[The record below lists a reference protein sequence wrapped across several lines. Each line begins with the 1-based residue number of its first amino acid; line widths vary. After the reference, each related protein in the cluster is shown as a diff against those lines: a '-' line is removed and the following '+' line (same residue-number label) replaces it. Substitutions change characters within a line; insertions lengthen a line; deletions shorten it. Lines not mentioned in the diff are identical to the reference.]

1 MSKIN
6 LTPNA
11 SGTGVFTIAS
21 PNSNTDRTLNL
32 PDEAGEFVLS
42 ASGVISNFTS
52 TGIDDNATSTAITI
66 DASQNIG
73 IGTTSPAGILNVD
86 TAIAGDS
93 GASSATRTLFLGQTS
108 GSQATSGK
116 LLIQGIINPSIYRVN
131 IDSSRGSGAAAPL
144 SFSTANGA
152 TETMRI
158 DASGN
163 VTIGST
169 DAGNAGTLNLSVGL
183 AGTTAGG
190 IQLWSPTNGSH
201 FVQFGDSTGGDGP
214 YRGVVGYNHTNDALI
229 MYTAGT
235 ESARIDSSG
244 NLLVG
249 TTSADVI
256 TNKAEGVRLENVGNA
271 NLYSGTLT
279 TLNLGRANAG
289 VMMQFWING
298 ANASGGISTTQ
309 GGTPTFFAS
318 SDERLKDNITDHE
331 SELANVMAL
340 RPTRWDWKKTE
351 QGSGEGFIAQE
362 LEQTAWS
369 DLVSEGDDGFKIV
382 AGLGTVE
389 TRLIKA
395 IQEQQAMI
403 EDLESR
409 LSAVEA
415 N

>member
-1 MSKIN
+1 
-6 LTPNA
+6 
-11 SGTGVFTIAS
+11 
-21 PNSNTDRTLNL
+21 
-32 PDEAGEFVLS
+32 
-42 ASGVISNFTS
+42 
-52 TGIDDNATSTAITI
+52 
-66 DASQNIG
+66 
-73 IGTTSPAGILNVD
+73 
-86 TAIAGDS
+86 
-93 GASSATRTLFLGQTS
+93 
-108 GSQATSGK
+108 
-116 LLIQGIINPSIYRVN
+116 
-131 IDSSRGSGAAAPL
+131 
-144 SFSTANGA
+144 
-152 TETMRI
+152 MRI

-169 DAGNAGTLNLSVGL
+169 DAGNAGALNLSVGL

-201 FVQFGDSTGGDGP
+201 FVQFGDGTGGDGP
-214 YRGVVGYNHTNDALI
+214 YRGLVGYNHTADALL